1 MINPYDVFAPM
12 FRAPFSGDV
21 TQEISPHL
29 FSPEIKGNAK
39 IEHKIQTEVA
49 SFGKQLGKI
58 LEALQQ
64 LSDATDTP
72 LPEIDSL
79 VSEVEVVKAASIEEI
94 REDAEAALNRL
105 KAVDEEACKR
115 LVSQHSE

>member
-1 MINPYDVFAPM
+1 MMNPYDVFAPM

-21 TQEISPHL
+21 TQEISPRL
-29 FSPEIKGNAK
+29 FSPEIKGVPK

-58 LEALQQ
+58 LEALQV

-79 VSEVEVVKAASIEEI
+79 ISKVEAVKADSIEDI
-94 REDAEAALNRL
+94 RKDAEAALKRL
-105 KAVDEEACKR
+105 QAVDKEACQR
-115 LVSQHSE
+115 LVSQHSQ